1 MDSSKVK
8 NILIVFLLV
17 INLLIGMV
25 YASRRMEDNRF
36 EREMRNNA
44 ISGLEKMGVQVSPD
58 IFEVVPSP
66 IYMLEVERDPDVE
79 AGAFST
85 LLGSPLREELG
96 GGNLML
102 TSGES
107 YARLSGDGL
116 FDVSLGNGDRVPVK
130 GTGIDAA
137 LEVFEIMG
145 FDVSGDYL
153 SVSELPD
160 GFAVD
165 GIQQID
171 GLKIFNRTYELVFD
185 SQGLA
190 AIRGGRI
197 FGAQLVCDATPSV
210 SAASA
215 LFAFASN
222 MIKNGTPCREITGAT
237 LGYYAESTAPGFT
250 GINPAWE
257 IVSDLGV
264 YYIDAISLTLI
275 NRHDLPR
282 TDSETG

>member
-66 IYMLEVERDPDVE
+66 IYMLEVERIPMLKPE
-79 AGAFST
+79 RFRHFLAT
-85 LLGSPLREELG
+85 LERELG

-153 SVSELPD
+153 SVSELP
-160 GFAVD
+160 
-165 GIQQID
+165 
-171 GLKIFNRTYELVFD
+171 T
-185 SQGLA
+185 
-190 AIRGGRI
+190 
-197 FGAQLVCDATPSV
+197 
-210 SAASA
+210 
-215 LFAFASN
+215 
-222 MIKNGTPCREITGAT
+222 
-237 LGYYAESTAPGFT
+237 
-250 GINPAWE
+250 
-257 IVSDLGV
+257 DLL
-264 YYIDAISLTLI
+264 LTEFS
-275 NRHDLPR
+275 R
-282 TDSETG
+282 SMA